1 MAKNKLLESEEKT
14 IITFLL
20 WVESVNVEH
29 QLAKSCILEKKKYNI
44 TISNNNKNGKLV
56 ELYLDCI
63 WINFQTFTST
73 RYMHLQKDLQNL
85 HFKKATHMKCWT
97 TENRP

>member
-14 IITFLL
+14 RTFLL
-20 WVESVNVEH
+20 SVESVNVMH
-29 QLAKSCILEKKKYNI
+29 QLAKSCILEKKKNKITTFASNI
-44 TISNNNKNGKLV
+44 CNNNNKNGKLV

-73 RYMHLQKDLQNL
+73 RYTHLQKDLQNL
-85 HFKKATHMKCWT
+85 HLKKATHMKC
-97 TENRP
+97 